1 LTVILPGLCNIEV
14 GETMDITF
22 SNDDLHF
29 FDFAGQRL
37 A

>member
-1 LTVILPGLCNIEV
+1 
-14 GETMDITF
+14 MDITF

-37 A
+37 AQSAGKPATKN